1 MPELTN
7 LKSKA
12 ADVDDAAVV
21 EDLTEQGTAPRIAAR
36 PARRVARGSQLDERA
51 LFARWRAGDEVA
63 REALVR
69 HYTPLARGLA
79 RRYRNTSE
87 PFEDLFQVA
96 QLGLLKALNRYDA
109 ERGFPFQAF
118 AVPTILG
125 ELRRYFRN
133 CSWAVHVPRGAQE
146 RALSLRDAQHHLSE
160 RSGHAPTVSE
170 LAEYL
175 ELSTEDVIDGL
186 QALQGYGTMSLDA
199 PRGDEPG
206 GDQETFVDTLGE
218 DDRHYEL
225 VELGL
230 SAASAME
237 QIAPEQRKILHMRFT
252 EELSQTQIAARI
264 GVSQMQVSRLLKR
277 CLEELRDVA
286 GEQSA
291 EAA

>member
-1 MPELTN
+1 M
-7 LKSKA
+7 
-12 ADVDDAAVV
+12 
-21 EDLTEQGTAPRIAAR
+21 TASTTQQRPRR
-36 PARRVARGSQLDERA
+36 TARGQQLDAPA
-51 LFARWRAGDEVA
+51 LFARWRRDGDEVA
-63 REALVR
+63 REALIR

-79 RRYRNTSE
+79 RRYKNTSE

-109 ERGFPFQAF
+109 DRGFPFEAF

-146 RALSLRDAQHHLSE
+146 RALSLRDAQQQLSE
-160 RSGHAPTVSE
+160 QCGHAPTVSE

-175 ELSTEDVIDGL
+175 ELSTEEVLDGL
-186 QALQGYGTMSLDA
+186 QALHGYGAMSLDA
-199 PRGDEPG
+199 PRGDEFG
-206 GDQETFVDTLGE
+206 GDQDTYVETLGE
-218 DDRHYEL
+218 EDARYEL

-230 SAASAME
+230 SAASAMT
-237 QIAPEQRKILHMRFT
+237 QITPAQREILQMRFR

-277 CLEELRDVA
+277 CLDDLRSVA
-286 GEQSA
+286 SA

>member
-1 MPELTN
+1 MPKLQSPPSRATVRVGQADPSELF
-7 LKSKA
+7 LRW
-12 ADVDDAAVV
+12 
-21 EDLTEQGTAPRIAAR
+21 Q
-36 PARRVARGSQLDERA
+36 RG
-51 LFARWRAGDEVA
+51 GDEA
-63 REALVR
+63 AHEALVR
-69 HYTPLARGLA
+69 HYMPLARSLA

-96 QLGLLKALNRYDA
+96 QLGLLRALQRYDA

-146 RALSLRDAQHHLSE
+146 RALKLRDAQHQLAE
-160 RSGHAPTVSE
+160 RSGRAPTVNE

-175 ELSTEDVIDGL
+175 ELSTEEVLDGL
-186 QALQGYGTMSLDA
+186 QALQGYGAMSLDA
-199 PRGDEPG
+199 PRGDEAG
-206 GDQETFVDTLGE
+206 GDRDTYVDALGE
-218 DDRHYEL
+218 DDASYEL

-230 SAASAME
+230 SVATAVKQLSPQE
-237 QIAPEQRKILHMRFT
+237 REILHMRFA

-277 CLEELRDVA
+277 CLEELRELA
-286 GEQSA
+286 GDQSGKLR
-291 EAA
+291 ERV

>member
-1 MPELTN
+1 MSVTI
-7 LKSKA
+7 
-12 ADVDDAAVV
+12 
-21 EDLTEQGTAPRIAAR
+21 TERQP
-36 PARRVARGSQLDERA
+36 RRVAASRRTDERA
-51 LFARWRAGDEVA
+51 LFARWRDGDEAA
-63 REALVR
+63 RDALVR

-79 RRYRNTSE
+79 RRYKNTSE

-109 ERGFPFQAF
+109 DRGFPFQAF

-133 CSWAVHVPRGAQE
+133 SSWAVHVPRGAQE
-146 RALSLRDAQHHLSE
+146 RALSLRDAQHQLSE
-160 RSGHAPTVSE
+160 QCGHAPTVNE

-175 ELSTEDVIDGL
+175 ELSTEEVIDGL
-186 QALQGYGTMSLDA
+186 QALHGYGALSLDA
-199 PRGDEPG
+199 PRGEDAS
-206 GDQETFVDTLGE
+206 GDQETYADALGGE
-218 DDRHYEL
+218 DEGYEL

-230 SAASAME
+230 SVTSAMK
-237 QIAPEQRKILHMRFT
+237 QIAPEQREILQLRFS

-277 CLEELRDVA
+277 CLDDLRSIA
-286 GEQSA
+286 TA

>member
-1 MPELTN
+1 MSARE
-7 LKSKA
+7 
-12 ADVDDAAVV
+12 
-21 EDLTEQGTAPRIAAR
+21 ETATVQRSAR
-36 PARRVARGSQLDERA
+36 HRARGCQPDERA
-51 LFARWRAGDEVA
+51 LFARWRDANDEAA

-69 HYTPLARGLA
+69 RYTPLARGLA

-146 RALSLRDAQHHLSE
+146 RALSLRDAQQQLSE
-160 RSGHAPTVSE
+160 QHGHAPTVNE

-175 ELSTEDVIDGL
+175 ELSTEEVIDGL
-186 QALQGYGTMSLDA
+186 QALHGYGALSLDA
-199 PRGDEPG
+199 PRGDDAG
-206 GDQETFVDTLGE
+206 GDQDSYVDVLGGE
-218 DDRHYEL
+218 DAQYEL

-230 SAASAME
+230 TLASAMT
-237 QIAPEQRKILHMRFT
+237 QITPEQREILQMRFS

-277 CLEELRDVA
+277 CLEDVRSIA
-286 GEQSA
+286 AA